1 MTAYG
6 FATLASISINM
17 HSMSPVRKFGR
28 FSLSVG
34 SPPMRRYG
42 SAYSMSDTESCSPTM
57 MGGTFH
63 LPAPK
68 IRPDHSLYESPR
80 SSATPIPYSIVT
92 TP

>member
-1 MTAYG
+1 MIAYG

-17 HSMSPVRKFGR
+17 RSTSPVRKSGH
-28 FSLSVG
+28 FSLSVD

-57 MGGTFH
+57 MGGTFR

-68 IRPDHSLYESPR
+68 IVGSFAVQVSASL
-80 SSATPIPYSIVT
+80 ATPIPHLS
-92 TP
+92 